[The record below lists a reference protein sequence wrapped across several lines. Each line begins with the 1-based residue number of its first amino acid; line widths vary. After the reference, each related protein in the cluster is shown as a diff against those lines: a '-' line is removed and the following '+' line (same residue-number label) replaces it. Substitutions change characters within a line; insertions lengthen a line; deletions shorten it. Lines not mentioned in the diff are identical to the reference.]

1 MPLRMGPMGRGGAR
15 RRTRRR
21 MSRRQASLSTQQKAQ
36 IEQQA
41 GKSVDDMTDEELGA
55 EMKKRGIEVP
65 EEEGGGESD
74 GEKSDTGDY
83 TAELEKLA
91 GLRDKGILTEEE
103 FQAKKK
109 QILGL

>member
-1 MPLRMGPMGRGGAR
+1 MPMRMGPAGRGGAR

-21 MSRRQASLSTQQKAQ
+21 MSRRQASLSAQQKAQ

-65 EEEGGGESD
+65 EEDGGGGSD
-74 GEKSDTGDY
+74 EGDY
-83 TAELEKLA
+83 TQELEKIA
-91 GLRDKGILTEEE
+91 DLRAKGILTEEE

>member
-1 MPLRMGPMGRGGAR
+1 MFRPGGIGPLGRGGAR

-21 MSRRQASLSTQQKAQ
+21 MIRRSAALNAQQKAD
-36 IEQQA
+36 IEKQT
-41 GKSVDDMTDEELGA
+41 GKSVDNMTDEELEA
-55 EMKKRGIEVP
+55 EMKKRGIKVP
-65 EEEGGGESD
+65 EDEAGEGSDVADVGE
-74 GEKSDTGDY
+74 
-83 TAELEKLA
+83 ELEKLA

>member
-1 MPLRMGPMGRGGAR
+1 MGIGPLGRGGAR

-21 MSRRQASLSTQQKAQ
+21 MSRKASALSAQQKAQ

-41 GKSVDDMTDEELGA
+41 GKSVEDMSDEEIEA
-55 EMKKRGIEVP
+55 EMNKRGMETQ
-65 EEEGGGESD
+65 EAAGGE
-74 GEKSDTGDY
+74 GSDTGDY

>member
-1 MPLRMGPMGRGGAR
+1 MPLGIGPMGRGGAR

-21 MSRRQASLSTQQKAQ
+21 MSRRASALSAQQKDQ
-36 IEQQA
+36 IEKQT
-41 GKSVDDMTDEELGA
+41 GKSVDDMSDEEIEA
-55 EMKKRGIEVP
+55 EMDKRGMQTQDEA
-65 EEEGGGESD
+65 S